1 MFQSA
6 PDGELLRSEGRV
18 LLQGKGL
25 CRRAKPPAP
34 GHPAPSCP
42 SRCLEVLQCLVA
54 PAQPHSTGT
63 ASGLPPRRALA
74 ALCGKALAPAALSQ
88 LRELI
93 SAQLLW
99 TTCFPR
105 RGAALPMPLGPHR
118 AGVIGCLVPQRAEP
132 LVQTHLLPLSSLGA
146 GLGANTCSRGISG
159 RDRPCWHLQRFH
171 SLMQ

>member
-1 MFQSA
+1 MLLMESSSGPKDVCFCRERGSAGGQSPRHPA
-6 PDGELLRSEGRV
+6 TQR
-18 LLQGKGL
+18 
-25 CRRAKPPAP
+25 PPAP
-34 GHPAPSCP
+34 RAA
-42 SRCLEVLQCLVA
+42 SRCCSASWHRHSLTA
-54 PAQPHSTGT
+54 PAQPR
-63 ASGLPPRRALA
+63 GLPPRRALA